1 MNILL
6 DTLAYNTHYLGYN
19 ANMLA
24 NEMFLDS
31 SSLRSSAVSHAKML
45 GYEVSS
51 ARAAKATISIGVTTT
66 SSSLTMDAGTV
77 FTAKVDDIDY
87 QFVLTKDISAVNV
100 GNSVIFYD
108 VDIYEGTYVT
118 TKYVVDTSNPDQRF
132 LLVDPRSDTATLTV
146 KIQNSSSDTT
156 TTTFTKATDITQL
169 TTTSDVYFL
178 QEVESGKFEVY
189 FGDGVVSKALSDSNI
204 VILQYVV
211 TNKSAAN
218 GAASFTAPS
227 AIDGETDIRIVV
239 NSIASGGAER
249 ESISSIKL
257 NAPLNYAAQG
267 RAVTTDDYKVYV
279 KKLFP
284 NTQSVSVWGGEDG
297 SYDVVTGLTSSV
309 PEYGKVFIS
318 VKTTTGQ
325 NMTSTQKLQLETD
338 LKPYKVASITPVV
351 IDPITTSLIL
361 GITFQ
366 YNSNITTKSNEA
378 LESLVSTTVSN
389 YNTSS
394 LKTFN
399 SIFRYSEFI
408 GLIDDTESSVLSN
421 ITTVTM
427 AQYLTPVTTSS
438 NSYTIDFSNAFY
450 HPHSGH
456 NESTGGII
464 ASTGFNINDKVQ
476 DYYFDEDGNGNL
488 RIYYLLSGEKT
499 YHDKTAGTVD
509 YDNGKIIID
518 SVFISSVLDV
528 DGASSTRIRITAIPS
543 SNDIVPV
550 RNQVLEIDEVNT
562 VIKGTVDQISTS
574 GVGYTTTTTAGIS
587 TTTVSTTSS
596 TPTRS
601 AY

>member
-1 MNILL
+1 
-6 DTLAYNTHYLGYN
+6 
-19 ANMLA
+19 MLKL
-24 NEMFLDS
+24 E
-31 SSLRSSAVSHAKML
+31 
-45 GYEVSS
+45 
-51 ARAAKATISIGVTTT
+51 
-66 SSSLTMDAGTV
+66 
-77 FTAKVDDIDY
+77 
-87 QFVLTKDISAVNV
+87 
-100 GNSVIFYD
+100 
-108 VDIYEGTYVT
+108 
-118 TKYVVDTSNPDQRF
+118 
-132 LLVDPRSDTATLTV
+132 
-146 KIQNSSSDTT
+146 
-156 TTTFTKATDITQL
+156 
-169 TTTSDVYFL
+169 
-178 QEVESGKFEVY
+178 
-189 FGDGVVSKALSDSNI
+189 
-204 VILQYVV
+204 
-211 TNKSAAN
+211 
-218 GAASFTAPS
+218 
-227 AIDGETDIRIVV
+227 IRIQV
-239 NSIASGGAER
+239 
-249 ESISSIKL
+249 
-257 NAPLNYAAQG
+257 
-267 RAVTTDDYKVYV
+267 
-279 KKLFP
+279 
-284 NTQSVSVWGGEDG
+284 
-297 SYDVVTGLTSSV
+297 
-309 PEYGKVFIS
+309 
-318 VKTTTGQ
+318 
-325 NMTSTQKLQLETD
+325 
-338 LKPYKVASITPVV
+338 
-351 IDPITTSLIL
+351 LIL